1 MIEVG
6 CEDWLEGEQETD
18 NDVDLYSV
26 TQDRSMHWVQYV
38 TYRVQV

>member
-1 MIEVG
+1 MTETAS
-6 CEDWLEGEQETD
+6 ENWLEGEQETD